1 MRCALGYAEEM
12 LTKPP
17 ITQVISETGTV
28 LEAPEVARDIVL
40 NTLTLYSEAQP
51 AFTVSS
57 GLDGFLLKQMHAG
70 MTPANSALEVTLQV
84 CLASV
89 FRFVGVFYLAFWSY
103 LVRANIS
110 KSPSYIKE
118 VEKKTQ

>member
-1 MRCALGYAEEM
+1 M

-17 ITQVISETGTV
+17 ITQLISETGTV
-28 LEAPEVARDIVL
+28 LEAPEVARDIVN

-57 GLDGFLLKQMHAG
+57 GMDGFLLKQMHAG
-70 MTPANSALEVTLQV
+70 MTPATNALEVTLQV

-103 LVRANIS
+103 LVRANIA
-110 KSPSYIKE
+110 KSPSHAKE
-118 VEKKTQ
+118 AEKKKQ